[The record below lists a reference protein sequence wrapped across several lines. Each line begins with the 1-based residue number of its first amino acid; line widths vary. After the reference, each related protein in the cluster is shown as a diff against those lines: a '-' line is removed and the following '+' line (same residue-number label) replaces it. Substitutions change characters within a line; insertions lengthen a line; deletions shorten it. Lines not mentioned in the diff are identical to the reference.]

1 MFFKKRSKEKIEQEL
16 KEINKERLDL
26 TKEIMVKEKIQN
38 FSHDMIHMVRE
49 TKEVFNK
56 WYSDYDNKYDV
67 EDEEYINKMIEESKE
82 CFNSFFDIVEKKFE
96 KEDIPFV
103 MEMVM
108 VHFIDGLDDIHD
120 RAEYKLSES
129 RDVVDFINY
138 KRDKLGKQNRK
149 LLKELEKY

>member
-1 MFFKKRSKEKIEQEL
+1 MFLKKRSKEKIEQEL

-26 TKEIMVKEKIQN
+26 IKEIMVKEKIQN
-38 FSHDMIHMVRE
+38 FSHNMIHMVRE

-56 WYSDYDNKYDV
+56 WHSNYDTKYDV

-82 CFNSFFDIVEKKFE
+82 CFNSFFDIVEKRFE

-108 VHFIDGLDDIHD
+108 VHFIDGLDDMRN
-120 RAEYKLSES
+120 RADYKLSES
-129 RDVVDFINY
+129 RDVLDFINY
-138 KRDKLGKQNRK
+138 KRDKLGEQNRK